1 MAAAGSNRFKTSG
14 SGETIMKNVAA
25 FTAAMLVGLSLAVPS
40 ARSAGAAPCEDMLK
54 QLRTAVDAAKLSDAD
69 AAKVKDLEDKGIERC
84 NADDDKRA
92 DAFFDQAM
100 KIVSK

>member
-1 MAAAGSNRFKTSG
+1 
-14 SGETIMKNVAA
+14 MKNFAA
-25 FTAAMLVGLSLAVPS
+25 FTAAAIVGFSLAAPAAWS
-40 ARSAGAAPCEDMLK
+40 AKAVPCEDMLK

-69 AAKVKDLEDKGIERC
+69 AAKVKELEDKGIERC

-92 DAFFDQAM
+92 DDFFDQAM

>member
-1 MAAAGSNRFKTSG
+1 
-14 SGETIMKNVAA
+14 MKNFAA
-25 FTAAMLVGLSLAVPS
+25 FTAVIIVGLSLAAPAAWS
-40 ARSAGAAPCEDMLK
+40 AKAALCEDMLK

-69 AAKVKDLEDKGIERC
+69 AAMVKELEDKGIERC

-92 DAFFDQAM
+92 DDFFDQAM